1 MATDYYELL
10 GVTKSASAQEIKSA
24 YRKLAMKY
32 HPDRNANDPEVA
44 EKFKQI
50 NEAYGV
56 LSDTEKRS
64 RYDRFG
70 TADPGATFTGDIFD
84 LFNSVMGQGFG
95 FGGGFSGAQARQ
107 GLQGE
112 DLQADLTI
120 TLEQAREGSTVEVKV
135 DRLTTCDRCNGSR
148 SEPGSE
154 GKQTCP
160 SCNGAGQIRQQTQS
174 FLGAMVTS
182 RTCPQCRGAGEI
194 ITTPCGKCVGSG
206 RSKVHET
213 VEVQLPKGIDSG
225 YRVRIPNE
233 GNVGLEGGSP
243 GDLYV
248 SINLKPHKHF
258 TRDGDDLHYKLNLGL
273 AQVTLG
279 SAFEIPTM
287 DGPEVLTI
295 PAGTQP
301 NKQFRLRSKGMPR
314 LQRFGMGDL
323 VVTANVVVP
332 KNLSP
337 KAKEALETF
346 AAEVGEEIEEHES
359 LVERIKGFFKRT
371 KAEVS

>member
-1 MATDYYELL
+1 MATDYYQLL
-10 GVTKSASAQEIKSA
+10 GVTKDTSAQEIKSA

-32 HPDRNANDPEVA
+32 HPDRNANDSKVA

-56 LSDTEKRS
+56 LSDPEKRS

-70 TADPGATFTGDIFD
+70 TSDPGASFTGDIFD
-84 LFNSVMGQGFG
+84 LFNSVMGQAG
-95 FGGGFSGAQARQ
+95 FGGGFSGAQRRQ

-112 DLQADLTI
+112 DLQVDLSI
-120 TLEQAREGSTVEVKV
+120 TLEQAREGSTVEVTV
-135 DRLTTCDRCNGSR
+135 NRLAACDRCNGSR
-148 SEPGSE
+148 AEPGSE

-160 SCNGAGQIRQQTQS
+160 SCNGAGQVRQQTQS
-174 FLGAMVTS
+174 FLGTMLTTH
-182 RTCPQCRGAGEI
+182 TCPQCRGVGEI

-206 RSKVHET
+206 RNKVREN

-233 GNVGLEGGSP
+233 GNVGLEGGGS
-243 GDLYV
+243 GDLYA
-248 SINLKPHKHF
+248 SINVEPHEHF

-287 DGPEVLTI
+287 DGPEILTI

-323 VVTANVVVP
+323 VVTASVVVP
-332 KNLSP
+332 KHLSP
-337 KAKEALETF
+337 KAKEALEAF
-346 AAEVGEEIEEHES
+346 AEEVGEEIEEHES
-359 LVERIKGFFKRT
+359 LVERIKGFFKRP
-371 KAEVS
+371 KVEAS

>member
-1 MATDYYELL
+1 MTVLAL
-10 GVTKSASAQEIKSA
+10 VTPSAS
-24 YRKLAMKY
+24 
-32 HPDRNANDPEVA
+32 
-44 EKFKQI
+44 
-50 NEAYGV
+50 
-56 LSDTEKRS
+56 
-64 RYDRFG
+64 
-70 TADPGATFTGDIFD
+70 FTGDIFD
-84 LFNSVMGQGFG
+84 LFNSVMGQAG
-95 FGGGFSGAQARQ
+95 FGGGFSGTQARQ

-120 TLEQAREGSTVEVKV
+120 TLEQAREGASVEVAV
-135 DRLTTCDRCNGSR
+135 ERLAVCDRCNGSR

-174 FLGAMVTS
+174 FLGTMVTT
-182 RTCPQCRGAGEI
+182 RTCPQCHGAGRI

-206 RSKVHET
+206 RNKVHED

-225 YRVRIPNE
+225 YRVRVPNE
-233 GNVGLEGGSP
+233 GNIGLEGGQP

-248 SINLKPHKHF
+248 YISVEPHQHF
-258 TRDGDDLHYKLNLGL
+258 TREGDDLHYKLNLGL
-273 AQVTLG
+273 AQATLG

-287 DGPEVLTI
+287 DGPEVLTV
-295 PAGTQP
+295 PTGTQP
-301 NKQFRLRSKGMPR
+301 NKQFRLRGKGMPR

-337 KAKEALETF
+337 KAKEALEVF
-346 AAEVGEEIEEHES
+346 AEELGEEIEEQES
-359 LVERIKGFFKRT
+359 LVERIKGFFKRS
-371 KAEVS
+371 KAEAS